1 MRPRSSRSRAGSG
14 IAIVGPGRVGQAMG
28 KLLAKAGFPVRFV
41 AARQLA
47 AARRAVRFI
56 GSGRPVTL
64 DALELTS
71 CQVFLLTVSDAALAR
86 VAESLAGRPGDRKV
100 WSGKVVLHTCGS
112 LPASMLR
119 PFKRRGSAIGS
130 LHPFQTIPS
139 PAAGVRN
146 LKGCFWAL
154 DGDPPALGVANR
166 WVKALRGVAFR
177 VRPGRKTLYHLSA
190 FLVCPTLVTLMDR
203 SARLLRRAGVPARIA
218 PRMLSRFVAET
229 ARNFAELGGRRALT
243 GPASRGDWPTIR
255 GHLAALRAYAPDLVP
270 AYQALLRLMLRLAGR
285 PAPRWLEKPLKR

>member
-1 MRPRSSRSRAGSG
+1 MKARSSRPPAGSG
-14 IAIVGPGRVGQAMG
+14 IAIVGPGRVGQAIG
-28 KLLAKAGFPVRFV
+28 KLLASAGFPVRLV
-41 AARQLA
+41 AARRLA

-64 DALELTS
+64 HALELIRS
-71 CQVFLLTVSDAALAR
+71 QVILLTVSDAALAR
-86 VAESLAGRPGDRKV
+86 VAEGLAGRPGDRKV

-112 LPASMLR
+112 LPASVLW
-119 PFKRRGSAIGS
+119 PFKQRGSAIGS

-154 DGDPPALGVANR
+154 DGEKPALRVARR
-166 WVKALRGVAFR
+166 WVKAFEGVAFR
-177 VRPGRKTLYHLSA
+177 VRPGRRVLYHLSA
-190 FLVCPTLVTLMDR
+190 SLVCPALVTLMDR

-243 GPASRGDWPTIR
+243 GPASRGDWATIR
-255 GHLAALRAYAPDLVP
+255 GHLAALRADAPDLVP
-270 AYQALLRLMLRLAGR
+270 AYEALLRLMLRLAGR
-285 PAPRWLEKPLKR
+285 PAPRWLEKPFKR